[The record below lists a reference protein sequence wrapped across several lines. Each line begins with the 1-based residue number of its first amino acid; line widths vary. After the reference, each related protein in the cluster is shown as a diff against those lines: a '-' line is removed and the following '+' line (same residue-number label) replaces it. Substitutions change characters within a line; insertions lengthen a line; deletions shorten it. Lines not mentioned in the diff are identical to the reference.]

1 MCLRD
6 GWKTSMAQAIVY
18 IRERLPYWLSC
29 DVRAHKFHVG
39 IWFSKIIVFQ
49 ITELEV
55 LCGITTERSR
65 SVTV

>member
-1 MCLRD
+1 M
-6 GWKTSMAQAIVY
+6 Y

-29 DVRAHKFHVG
+29 DVRAHKFHVRNLVL
-39 IWFSKIIVFQ
+39 KIIVFQ

-55 LCGITTERSR
+55 LCGITKERSR